1 MPVLN
6 ISWTT
11 TFYHS
16 PQFSHYCIKCNMLL
30 KRVAKMMRTE
40 SQADATREGGVA
52 MNRTAANAQSNTKC
66 WLLQI
71 NIHKGLKDSKLWSTS
86 RFKFTVDITDHQSSG
101 YKSGRN
107 ISGQNVCWVE
117 NSKPWHPKSS
127 QTSNAL
133 WQLQQLNLWR
143 CHPSRGEALHY
154 LSFIKPVGYIYT
166 QELRCQ

>member
-1 MPVLN
+1 MPPERGELWWTEQQQMPRVILN
-6 ISWTT
+6 AGYCKAISTKDW
-11 TFYHS
+11 
-16 PQFSHYCIKCNMLL
+16 
-30 KRVAKMMRTE
+30 RTRN
-40 SQADATREGGVA
+40 SGAQAG
-52 MNRTAANAQSNTKC
+52 SN
-66 WLLQI
+66 L
-71 NIHKGLKDSKLWSTS
+71 NSN
-86 RFKFTVDITDHQSSG
+86 TVDITDHQSSG

-166 QELRCQ
+166 QMSVMTIRCTDRGGTVHLFSTSTFGDCDLR